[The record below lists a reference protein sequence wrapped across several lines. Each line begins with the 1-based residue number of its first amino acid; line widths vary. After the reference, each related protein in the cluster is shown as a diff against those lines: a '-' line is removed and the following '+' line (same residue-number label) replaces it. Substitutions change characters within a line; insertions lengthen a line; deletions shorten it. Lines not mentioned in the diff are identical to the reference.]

1 MAFGGRRLTHR
12 RARFRQTCIRR
23 SIQAADGTFL
33 DTAQVGVEVTSI
45 AQLFRDL
52 DVGARAELA
61 PYATATNTKLHGPQ
75 SYLTPDAALPVA
87 MEMHELATNAAK
99 YGALS

>member
-1 MAFGGRRLTHR
+1 
-12 RARFRQTCIRR
+12 
-23 SIQAADGTFL
+23 L

-75 SYLTPDAALPVA
+75 STSPPTPYFP
-87 MEMHELATNAAK
+87 
-99 YGALS
+99 